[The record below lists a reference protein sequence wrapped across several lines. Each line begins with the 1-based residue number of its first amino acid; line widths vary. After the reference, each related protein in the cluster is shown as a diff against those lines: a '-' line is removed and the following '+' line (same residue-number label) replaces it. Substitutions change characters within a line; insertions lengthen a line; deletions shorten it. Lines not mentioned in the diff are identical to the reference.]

1 LIDLN
6 HRFDHK
12 LQEQNSSR
20 FNSQKENMMQAVNVK
35 QVTKPEL
42 ANNAI
47 NQSLIEQSKKVDVKV
62 VEAADANKTASFNR
76 FLEAYSD
83 CV

>member
-1 LIDLN
+1 LN
-6 HRFDHK
+6 LFDKLHTK

-20 FNSQKENMMQAVNVK
+20 FNSQKENMMQAANVK
-35 QVTKPEL
+35 QVTKQNL
-42 ANNAI
+42 VNKIANQALI
-47 NQSLIEQSKKVDVKV
+47 QQSESIKAKTENV
-62 VEAADANKTASFNR
+62 VELTKSQSFNR

>member
-1 LIDLN
+1 MNL
-6 HRFDHK
+6 FDKLHTK

-20 FNSQKENMMQAVNVK
+20 VNSQKENMMQAANVK
-35 QVTKPEL
+35 QVTKQNLVNKIANQALIQQSQVTKVKTENAVEL
-42 ANNAI
+42 TKS
-47 NQSLIEQSKKVDVKV
+47 Q
-62 VEAADANKTASFNR
+62 SFNR

>member
-1 LIDLN
+1 LN
-6 HRFDHK
+6 LFDKSRTK

-20 FNSQKENMMQAVNVK
+20 FYSQKENMMQAANVK
-35 QVTKPEL
+35 QVTQHNLVNKAIKQALIQKPENNK
-42 ANNAI
+42 ANQDN
-47 NQSLIEQSKKVDVKV
+47 V
-62 VEAADANKTASFNR
+62 VELNKTQSFNR

>member
-1 LIDLN
+1 LN
-6 HRFDHK
+6 FFDKLQTK

-20 FNSQKENMMQAVNVK
+20 FNSQKENMMQAANVK
-35 QVTKPEL
+35 QATKL
-42 ANNAI
+42 NQANIAI
-47 NQSLIEQSKKVDVKV
+47 NQALTQKTESAKVKNANV
-62 VEAADANKTASFNR
+62 VELTKSQSFNR